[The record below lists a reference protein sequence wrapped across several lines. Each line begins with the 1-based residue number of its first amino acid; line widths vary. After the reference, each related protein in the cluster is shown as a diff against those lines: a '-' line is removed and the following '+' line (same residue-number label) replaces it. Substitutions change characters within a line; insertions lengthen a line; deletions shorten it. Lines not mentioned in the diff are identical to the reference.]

1 MLLLVRYCFC
11 CCWCWLGTASAAAA
25 TSGGGGGGVDVAA
38 VVPDGQM
45 TVSGSTGTC
54 KRMRT

>member
-1 MLLLVRYCFC
+1 MGHFQC
-11 CCWCWLGTASAAAA
+11 CCWLGTAFAAA

-45 TVSGSTGTC
+45 TMSGSTGTC